1 MPKQKPLQIGLL
13 DFSTVSR
20 LSGRGSPA
28 AKEIQALRNAIRKA
42 GHVPVTY
49 KVEKCQMYFH
59 ERHSE
64 ILYNNRQI
72 KGCDVLI
79 PRVAITTNIT
89 LEVSIVKQFQLMGI
103 PVVNGYLP
111 VQSAK
116 NKLRTLQ
123 ILTRRNL
130 PVPRTVVVRQ
140 IQYID
145 EAIDRI
151 GGYPVILKSPYGSF
165 GTGVVIVESRRSLHS
180 ALDVLWMSMKSNILL
195 IQEYVAEADGSD
207 YRAYV
212 IGDNVVASMRRT
224 AQKGEFR
231 SNLQLGGEAMAVE
244 LTPEEKKLAIRATQ
258 ILGLQISGVDILR
271 SKRGP
276 VVMEVNANPGFL
288 GISEV
293 TGINVPGEI
302 VSFAVKFAHKHRQKK
317 AKKKI

>member
-1 MPKQKPLQIGLL
+1 MPKKKKTQLQIGLL
-13 DFSTVSR
+13 DFSGISR
-20 LSGRGSPA
+20 LARRGSPA
-28 AKEIQALRNAIRKA
+28 AKEIQVLRKAIKAA
-42 GHVPVTY
+42 GHVPLTY
-49 KVEKCQMYFH
+49 KVPKCQMYFH
-59 ERHSE
+59 EKESE
-64 ILYNNRQI
+64 ILYNNKQI

-79 PRVAITTNIT
+79 PRVSITSNLT

-111 VQSAK
+111 VQRAK

-130 PVPRTVVVRQ
+130 PVPRTIVVRQ

-145 EAIDRI
+145 EAIERI

-165 GTGVVIVESRRSLHS
+165 GAGVVIVESRRSLYS
-180 ALDVLWMSMKSNILL
+180 ALDVFWMSMRSNILL

-212 IGDNVVASMRRT
+212 IGDKVVASMKRQ

-231 SNLQLGGEAMAVE
+231 SNLQLGGEASVVE
-244 LTPEEKKLAIRATQ
+244 LTTEEKKLAIRATQ
-258 ILGLQISGVDILR
+258 ALNLQIGGVDILR

-276 VVMEVNANPGFL
+276 VIMEVNANPGFL
-288 GISEV
+288 GISDI
-293 TGINVPGEI
+293 TGIDVAGEI
-302 VSFAVKFAHKHRQKK
+302 VKFAANFSKKHTKRKK
-317 AKKKI
+317 A